1 MLEIISTC
9 PRTNTNSFE
18 LEELCKKFNY
28 KYIEI
33 FPENQG
39 FNSSEMKNI
48 LSDTEICIVG
58 DDEVNKDVLIQCK
71 KLKHIIKWG
80 TGTDNIDLNYANE
93 NNIKVHNTPNILG
106 KYVAE
111 YTLGLIIDNLRNISN
126 NNSNMKNKIWDKSSG
141 ISLYEKI
148 IGLYGFGDIGRNL
161 AKLVRPFGC
170 EVIYTDLKN
179 MSQNDAEYVQFD
191 QLIEKS
197 QILIISAP
205 LTEDTYKVI
214 NKQNLEKNNS
224 LELLVNIS
232 RGGLVDENEIF
243 DLVLSQNIKRLSLD
257 VYENEPPLIKDS
269 ILNNEKFLFTSHNAS
284 NTIDAN
290 YEINLQILHILQDIL
305 GE

>member
-9 PRTNTNSFE
+9 PRTNTNRFDF
-18 LEELCKKFNY
+18 EELCKKFNY
-28 KYIEI
+28 KFIEI

-39 FNSSEMKNI
+39 FNSTEMKNI
-48 LSDTEICIVG
+48 ISNAEICIIG
-58 DDEVNKDVLIQCK
+58 DDVVNKEVLNQSK

-80 TGTDNIDLNYANE
+80 TGIDNIDLNYANE
-93 NNIKVHNTPNILG
+93 IDVKVYNTPNILG

-126 NNSNMKNKIWDKSSG
+126 NNLKMKNKIWDKTTG
-141 ISLYEKI
+141 VSLYEKT
-148 IGLYGFGDIGRNL
+148 IGFYGFGDIGRSL
-161 AKLVRPFGC
+161 AKLLHPFGC

-179 MSQNDAEYVQFD
+179 MSQNDAVFVQFN

-197 QILIISAP
+197 HILIISAP
-205 LTEDTYKVI
+205 LTKDTYKVI
-214 NKQNLEKNNS
+214 NKENLEKNKS

-232 RGGLVDENEIF
+232 RGGLVEENEIF

-269 ILNNEKFLFTSHNAS
+269 ILSNEKFLFTSHNAS
-284 NTIDAN
+284 NTIEAN
-290 YEINLQILHILQDIL
+290 YEINSEILHILHEIL